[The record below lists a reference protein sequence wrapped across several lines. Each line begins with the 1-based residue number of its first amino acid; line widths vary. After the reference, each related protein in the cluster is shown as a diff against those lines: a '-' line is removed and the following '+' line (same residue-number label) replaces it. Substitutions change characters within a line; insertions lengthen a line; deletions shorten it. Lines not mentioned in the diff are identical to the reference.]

1 MSKKNRDD
9 LVVSLIVERIV
20 RVADPEK
27 IILFG
32 SRAWGSNTDDS
43 DYDFLVL
50 KSNVKNKRQLAQE
63 IYMELL
69 TLPADA
75 DVDVIVETPADVFK
89 HSNNPAYIY
98 SEALKGRT
106 VYERASQ

>member
-1 MSKKNRDD
+1 MPTKDSYDP
-9 LVVSLIVERIV
+9 VISLIVERIV

-32 SRAWGSNTDDS
+32 SRAWGLNSEDS

-50 KSNVKNKRQLAQE
+50 KSGIGNKRELAQK
-63 IYMELL
+63 IYLELL
-69 TLPADA
+69 DLPADV
-75 DVDVIVETPADVFK
+75 DVDVIVETPEDASK

-98 SEALKGRT
+98 SEALRGRA
-106 VYERASQ
+106 VYERPS